1 MNLGGHAKAK
11 SNNERVQ
18 HDRLCCTLDYVLF
31 NYLLVACQQL
41 VDEDCDVPDGNV
53 SVSIDI

>member
-1 MNLGGHAKAK
+1 MNQGGHAEAISK
-11 SNNERVQ
+11 ERVQ
-18 HDRLCCTLDYVLF
+18 HDRLCCTLDNVLF

-53 SVSIDI
+53 SVSIHI